1 MVDVSD
7 SEFEELVEEAVAA
20 IPKRFADHL
29 DNVAFLVE
37 DVPTQAQLAAGGL
50 LHGRATLLG
59 LYQGIPL
66 PRRNNGY
73 NGVAPDVIT
82 IFRRPHLLMAGS
94 IAELKENVR
103 HTVWHEVAHYFGL
116 DHGAISEIE
125 HRKEA

>member
-1 MVDVSD
+1 MLDISD
-7 SEFEELVEEAVAA
+7 EEFQELVEEAVAR

-37 DVPTQAQLAAGGL
+37 DAPSNEQLAAGGL

-59 LYQGIPL
+59 LYQGVPL

-73 NGVAPDVIT
+73 NGVAPDRIT
-82 IFRRPHLLMAGS
+82 IFRRPHQYMAHS
-94 IAELKENVR
+94 REELKENVQ

-116 DHGAISEIE
+116 GHGAISEIE
-125 HRKEA
+125 HRK